1 MTVAPTVISADSQ
14 LTFAY
19 FARRYFPELSTWYYR
34 ILGIVGYSDNDKDRR
49 ITQLRKGILELAV
62 MGVLYHDRHYG
73 YSLVR
78 VLSESGPISLKSSIS
93 LKEGTIY
100 PILARLDRDGLVRGD
115 WVESDQGPPRKY
127 YGLTPPGRQLFD
139 ELIPE
144 FDILASLVHR
154 KWADPAQPELV
165 GKKLAVR
172 KG

>member
-1 MTVAPTVISADSQ
+1 
-14 LTFAY
+14 L
-19 FARRYFPELSTWYYR
+19 ELGTWHYR
-34 ILGIVGYSDNDKDRR
+34 ILGIVEYSDEGRDRR

-62 MGVLYHDRHYG
+62 MGVLYHERHYG

-78 VLSESGPISLKSSIS
+78 VLCERGSIS

-100 PILARLDRDGLVRGD
+100 PILARLDRDGLVGSE

-127 YGLTPPGRQLFD
+127 YALTASGRRLFD
-139 ELIPE
+139 ELSQD
-144 FDILASLVHR
+144 FDLLVSLVQR
-154 KWADPAQPELV
+154 KWKAPEQPELV